1 LAHIQAGG
9 KELAILILIFS
20 GIWPYTKQ
28 LITLVVWFLPPS
40 MLSISKRGNILL
52 WVDWLAKWSMID
64 IFVIVICIAAFRVSI
79 TSPENLGF
87 LPNDFYAID
96 LLVVPMWGLYS
107 NMTAQIISQVSS
119 HYIIYY
125 HRQIVNK
132 ATAAAEETASSE
144 EKEDNDHDDDN
155 DKLERSNPTSLFF
168 DESKTVL
175 EVKEED
181 DNKHYVLRTH
191 AFRRPH
197 RDNVNETLVV
207 RNWVNYAMIF
217 LGVILTVIVIAG
229 CILPTFSIEILGI
242 IGIAVESGQQFEQ
255 AITNHSVISIV
266 QMLFD
271 EAKFL
276 DNAGDYIGI
285 TVLNCLFLCTVL
297 IIPILQSICLILQWF
312 FPLTTTQR
320 TRMWVLNEILQD
332 WQYIEVYIM
341 ALFVASW

>member
-1 LAHIQAGG
+1 
-9 KELAILILIFS
+9 
-20 GIWPYTKQ
+20 
-28 LITLVVWFLPPS
+28 
-40 MLSISKRGNILL
+40 MLSISKRGTILL

-79 TSPENLGF
+79 SSPENLGF
-87 LPNDFYAID
+87 LPDDFYAID

-107 NMTAQIISQVSS
+107 NMIAQIISQVSS

-132 ATAAAEETASSE
+132 ATAEAEDAAVSE
-144 EKEDNDHDDDN
+144 DKEKDNGRDDDN
-155 DKLERSNPTSLFF
+155 YKLERSNPNSLFF
-168 DESKTVL
+168 DESKAVL
-175 EVKEED
+175 EVKD
-181 DNKHYVLRTH
+181 DDGSISRNNNKYFVLRTH

-207 RNWVNYAMIF
+207 RNWVNYAMLF
-217 LGVILTVIVIAG
+217 LGVILAVIVITG

-276 DNAGDYIGI
+276 NHIGDYIGI

-297 IIPILQSICLILQWF
+297 IIPILQSICLIFQWF
-312 FPLTTTQR
+312 LPLTTTQR
-320 TRMWVLNEILQD
+320 TRMCVLNEILQD